1 MDSLHAIGFYVSAA
15 LCVAG
20 GLSVAFLAGRPHRG
34 LALGVT
40 AIGVAGIYL
49 SLSAGFAAIISLVCY
64 GASAWLLAA
73 PRYRS
78 VEQAVGD
85 HWRQVG
91 AAAAAA
97 LMALLAYAAFRG
109 DFRHATYFGGAFG
122 TAALGR
128 VLFAHDAL
136 ATEAIAALVLVALVG
151 GAVAWRRAI
160 RATSA
165 TSPTDRGGRNR

>member
-15 LCVAG
+15 LSVAG
-20 GLSVAFLAGRPHRG
+20 GLSVAFLGTRSNRG

-40 AIGVAGIYL
+40 AVGVAGIYL

-64 GASAWLLAA
+64 GACAWLLAA

-78 VEQAVGD
+78 VGLVVGGR
-85 HWRQVG
+85 WRQAGAVG
-91 AAAAAA
+91 AAV

-122 TAALGR
+122 TASLGR
-128 VLFAHDAL
+128 VFFAHDAL
-136 ATEAIAALVLVALVG
+136 ATEAVVALFLVG
-151 GAVAWRRAI
+151 LVGAAVAWRRAI
-160 RATSA
+160 RSTGSA
-165 TSPTDRGGRNR
+165 ERGERNR